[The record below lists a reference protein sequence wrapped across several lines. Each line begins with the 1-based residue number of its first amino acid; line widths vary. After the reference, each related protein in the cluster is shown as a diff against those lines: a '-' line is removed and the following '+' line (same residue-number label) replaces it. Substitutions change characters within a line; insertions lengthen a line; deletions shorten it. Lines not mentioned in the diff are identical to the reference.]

1 MRSRI
6 LLIAACVLL
15 AVFAYDGVV
24 RLLLIGLVRLP
35 KLPAELTLLTS
46 ILALFSLTH
55 AWYSIGGRPTL
66 VFFSLSAAIA
76 WAFEEVGVAT
86 GLVFGAYHYTDYLG
100 PKLGNVPYLIPLAW
114 FMMIYPSY
122 VIANLVLE
130 GHATGT
136 RAGVWR
142 LVRLAAVSAAVMT
155 AWDLVV
161 DPILS
166 GPSARAWIWENG
178 GPYFGIPIQNF
189 LGWLLTTF
197 TVYLAYRAVEQRMG
211 AGATRG
217 VALAPPRPVVS
228 PLGSGVAALPVAAYG
243 LMLVSDLLSGVEPAG
258 VAIVGPLVMGP
269 PVLLAA
275 WRLWRLARPLAAERS
290 GRAP

>member
-1 MRSRI
+1 M
-6 LLIAACVLL
+6 LLTAACLLL

-55 AWYSIGGRPTL
+55 AWYSIGGRLTL
-66 VFFSLSAAIA
+66 AFFGLSAAIA
-76 WAFEEVGVAT
+76 WAYEQAGVAT
-86 GLVFGAYHYTDYLG
+86 GLIFGAYHYTDYLG

-122 VIANLVLE
+122 VIANLVLD

-136 RAGVWR
+136 RAGVVS
-142 LVRLAAVSAAVMT
+142 LVRLAAVSAVVMT

-166 GPSARAWIWENG
+166 GPSARAWIWDNG

-197 TVYLAYRAVEQRMG
+197 TVYLAYRAIEQRVAPAAVGPVG
-211 AGATRG
+211 AD
-217 VALAPPRPVVS
+217 
-228 PLGSGVAALPVAAYG
+228 VAALPVAAYG
-243 LMLVSDLLSGVEPAG
+243 LMLASDLLSGVEPAG
-258 VAIVGPLVMGP
+258 VAVVGPLVMGP
-269 PVLLAA
+269 PLVLAA
-275 WRLWRLARPLAAERS
+275 WRLCRLRRRGAAAE
-290 GRAP
+290 AA